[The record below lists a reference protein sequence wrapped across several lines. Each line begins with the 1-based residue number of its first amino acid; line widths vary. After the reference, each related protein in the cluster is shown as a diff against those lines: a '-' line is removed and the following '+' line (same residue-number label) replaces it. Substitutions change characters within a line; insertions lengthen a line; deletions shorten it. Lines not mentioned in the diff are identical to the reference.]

1 MIDVSMI
8 ASLVMNASDVAV
20 YKVSTMIPN
29 SLYFIPSSIIVVILP
44 TIVAHNNDRV
54 WLKSK
59 IKKLYFGISLLNLGT
74 GIFLIIFARFII
86 ILISGTQYS
95 DSVYPFRVLVLG
107 YMIAG
112 TFRDLSVNILAGL
125 RKVSFNLVISVIT
138 GIFDIV
144 LNLFLIKK
152 YGMIGAAYATFI
164 VEILASIASFSF
176 VLWVLKKGSMVK
188 RNDKKVV

>member
-1 MIDVSMI
+1 M
-8 ASLVMNASDVAV
+8 
-20 YKVSTMIPN
+20 
-29 SLYFIPSSIIVVILP
+29 
-44 TIVAHNNDRV
+44 
-54 WLKSK
+54 
-59 IKKLYFGISLLNLGT
+59 
-74 GIFLIIFARFII
+74 IIFARFII

-107 YMIAG
+107 YMIAV